1 MANVLQQT
9 GRALSGHAASTTFY
23 LFAGSGPSL
32 VNSTTESER
41 QVIVRMIFTASR
53 MYVNVT
59 ANDRGASTVR
69 MRKNGANGNEVVAI
83 TASTT
88 GKFEDAINTDVFASG
103 DLFNYQLVT
112 GAGGSTFVLDA
123 ISHIS
128 APSVNTFQRNVT
140 NVSAALGNNDF
151 YAISGVQTSS
161 NESGNQNKIYGAGGT
176 LKNLAVFIS
185 ANTRDANCTVTLRK
199 NGMAQAMTVTIP
211 TLTTGTFED
220 LVNTVAVVANDLVN
234 WISTRPGTT
243 GNCICQY
250 MAVTFETTNDTFLM
264 NGFGSTSVAAAST
277 MYYVSSGSTSLN
289 SATESNAQSESRIAF
304 TLNNL
309 RVFVNTNNI
318 NDASTVRFRKN
329 GANGNLNV
337 SITGLTAGAFEDVAN
352 SDAVLAT
359 DIINSQIVAG
369 ATGTTQL
376 LRNITYLATVAS
388 ATTTN
393 QLLPI
398 MGIGR

>member
-23 LFAGSGPSL
+23 LLAGSGPSL
-32 VNSTTESER
+32 INSATESER
-41 QVIVRMIFTASR
+41 AVIVRMIFTASR

-59 ANDRGASTVR
+59 ANNRGASTLR
-69 MRKNGANGNEVVAI
+69 MRVNGANGNEVVAI

-88 GKFEDAINTDVFASG
+88 GAFEDAINTDVFASG

-112 GAGGSTFVLDA
+112 GAGGSAFVIDA
-123 ISHIS
+123 ISHVS
-128 APSVNTFQRNVT
+128 APSLNTFQRKVT
-140 NVSAALGNNDF
+140 NVAAALANNDF
-151 YAISGVQTSS
+151 HALNGIQSGS
-161 NESGNQNKIYGAGGT
+161 NEASNQTKIYGAGGT

-185 ANTRDANCTVTLRK
+185 ANTRDGICTVTLRK
-199 NGMAQAMTVTIP
+199 NGVAQAMTVAVP
-211 TLTTGTFED
+211 ALTAGTFED
-220 LVNTVAVVANDLVN
+220 LVNTSAVVANDLVN
-234 WISTRPGTT
+234 WITTRGGAAGT
-243 GNCICQY
+243 CFCQY

-264 NGFGSTSVAAAST
+264 SGFGSTSVAAAST

-289 SATESNAQSESRIAF
+289 SATESDTQSEARIAF

-318 NDASTVRFRKN
+318 NDASTVRLRKN
-329 GANGNLNV
+329 GANVNLNV
-337 SITGLTAGAFEDVAN
+337 SITGLTSGAFEDVAN
-352 SDAVLAT
+352 SDVIIAT
-359 DIINSQIVAG
+359 DTINSEIVAG